1 MNWPVRFMRYVA
13 TWRAHRKVIKELNA
27 LTDREL
33 TDIGIAR
40 ADIDRLVWLGEEK
53 TMRGRG
59 KPDE

>member
-33 TDIGIAR
+33 S
-40 ADIDRLVWLGEEK
+40 
-53 TMRGRG
+53 
-59 KPDE
+59 